1 MKVPTTGSP
10 EPGQTEEVTVM
21 DNDSRQVH
29 EIASRVRRMRR
40 AQDWTQ
46 VELAQHAGVAPGT
59 VNSIENGRP
68 VRPGNLRAVL
78 DALHIP
84 MPSAPEGNGTR
95 LAMDMVQQWLT
106 AMPETDRP
114 EAIQAL
120 TRFTVLGEWR
130 GYAGTADA

>member
-1 MKVPTTGSP
+1 MAVS
-10 EPGQTEEVTVM
+10 TVM
-21 DNDSRQVH
+21 ENRQVH

-40 AQDWTQ
+40 MNDWTQ

-78 DALHIP
+78 DALGIP
-84 MPSAPEGNGTR
+84 LPTEPDDDGIQ
-95 LAMDMVQQWLT
+95 LAIDMVQRWLV
-106 AMPETDRP
+106 AMDQADRAQ
-114 EAIQAL
+114 AIQAL

-130 GYAGTADA
+130 PLN